1 MKQAEPPPGAASL
14 TGDPSSSTGVDAPLS
29 LRSLRAALQDRTGLR
44 PACVD
49 NPGIGIR
56 LVHRGR
62 PQSR

>member
-1 MKQAEPPPGAASL
+1 MKQAEPPPGASPL
-14 TGDPSSSTGVDAPLS
+14 PVTGDPSSSTGVDAPLS

-62 PQSR
+62 QQ